1 MNCGILGNFFGGKM
15 KNTGESYENFVKTL
29 QEALLQL
36 ETLGVQKNIKI
47 ETRKKITDNC
57 GIDRE
62 FDLYWEYELGG
73 ITYKTIIECKDYNS
87 AVSVE
92 KIDALIGK
100 IKDLPDLKPVFAT
113 KIGYQSGAQKKA
125 EQNKIDLLI
134 VRKPLDS
141 DWVDEQG
148 KPLINKVEITF
159 HIGKPAKIT
168 SFIPKVSANVF
179 RELNGNTSFSLSE
192 NNNEIFINDGEKT
205 ITWLDLENTLPLL
218 HKDEFGQFEE
228 TKVFSKEGEIKTPSL
243 SLKIIGY
250 TVKYEVEK
258 PDEETMLI
266 DASDAMYG
274 VIDYLGKDKKTL
286 FWKNG
291 KIEKRKKI

>member
-1 MNCGILGNFFGGKM
+1 M
-15 KNTGESYENFVKTL
+15 KNTGESYENFVKSL
-29 QEALLQL
+29 HEALLHL
-36 ETLGVQKNIKI
+36 ETLGIQKNIKI
-47 ETRKKITDNC
+47 EMRKKITDNC
-57 GIDRE
+57 GVDRE

-73 ITYKTIIECKDYNS
+73 ITYKTVIECKDYNS

-148 KPLINKVEITF
+148 KPLINKIEITF

-179 RELNGNTSFSLSE
+179 RELNGNTSFSLSG
-192 NNNEIFINDGEKT
+192 NNNEIFINDGEKS

-228 TKVFSKEGEIKTPSL
+228 IKVFSKEGEIKTPSF

-274 VIDYLGKDKKTL
+274 VIEYLGKDKKTL

-291 KIEKRKKI
+291 KIEKRKIMQE

>member
-1 MNCGILGNFFGGKM
+1 M
-15 KNTGESYENFVKTL
+15 KNTGESYENFVKSL
-29 QEALLQL
+29 HEALLHL
-36 ETLGVQKNIKI
+36 ETLGIQKNIKI

-73 ITYKTIIECKDYNS
+73 ITYKTVIECKDYNT

-125 EQNKIDLLI
+125 EQNKIDLLV
-134 VRKPLDS
+134 VRKSSDS

-148 KPLINKVEITF
+148 NPLINKVEVTF
-159 HIGKPAKIT
+159 HIGKPARIT
-168 SFIPKVSANVF
+168 SFFPKVSENVLK
-179 RELNGNTSFSLSE
+179 ELNGNTSFSLSG

-205 ITWLDLENTLPLL
+205 ITWLDLENELTLR
-218 HKDEFGQFEE
+218 HKEEFGQFEDARF
-228 TKVFSKEGEIKTPSL
+228 FSKEGKIKTPSF

-250 TVKYEVEK
+250 TVKYEIDK
-258 PDEETMLI
+258 PSEETMLI

-274 VIDYLGKDKKTL
+274 VIEYLGKGKKTL
-286 FWKNG
+286 FWRNG
-291 KIEKRKKI
+291 KIEKRYAEKRPDV

>member
-1 MNCGILGNFFGGKM
+1 MKDTM

-29 QEALLQL
+29 HEALLQL
-36 ETLGVQKNIKI
+36 ETLGIQKNIKI

-73 ITYKTIIECKDYNS
+73 ITYKTVIECKDYNS

-148 KPLINKVEITF
+148 RPLINKVAFTLSMGYPARITGF
-159 HIGKPAKIT
+159 Y
-168 SFIPKVSANVF
+168 PKVSESVLK
-179 RELNGNTSFSLSE
+179 EMKGNTSFAIAG

-205 ITWLDLENTLPLL
+205 VTWLDLENKLPLL
-218 HKDEFGQFEE
+218 HKDEFGQFEK
-228 TKVFSKEGEIKTPSL
+228 TKIFSKEGELRTPSF
-243 SLKIIGY
+243 SLKILGY
-250 TVKYEVEK
+250 TVKYEVKK
-258 PDEETMLI
+258 PDEETVLI

-274 VIDYLGKDKKTL
+274 VIEYLGKDKKTL

-291 KIEKRKKI
+291 KIEKREKI

>member
-1 MNCGILGNFFGGKM
+1 M
-15 KNTGESYENFVKTL
+15 KNTGESYENFVKSL
-29 QEALLQL
+29 HEALLHL
-36 ETLGVQKNIKI
+36 ETLGIQKNIKI
-47 ETRKKITDNC
+47 EMRKKITDNC

-73 ITYKTIIECKDYNS
+73 ITYKTVIECKDYNS

-148 KPLINKVEITF
+148 NPLINKVAFTLSMGYPARITGF
-159 HIGKPAKIT
+159 Y
-168 SFIPKVSANVF
+168 PKVSESVLK
-179 RELNGNTSFSLSE
+179 EMKGNTSFAIAG

-205 ITWLDLENTLPLL
+205 VTWLDLENKLPLL

-228 TKVFSKEGEIKTPSL
+228 TKIFSKEGEIKTPSS

-250 TVKYEVEK
+250 TVKYEVKK

-274 VIDYLGKDKKTL
+274 VIEYLGKDKKTL

-291 KIEKRKKI
+291 KIEKRKMMRE

>member
-1 MNCGILGNFFGGKM
+1 MKDTM

-29 QEALLQL
+29 HEALLQL
-36 ETLGVQKNIKI
+36 ETLGIQKNIKI

-73 ITYKTIIECKDYNS
+73 ITYKTVIECKDYNS

-148 KPLINKVEITF
+148 RPLINKVAFTLSMGYPVRITGF
-159 HIGKPAKIT
+159 Y
-168 SFIPKVSANVF
+168 PKVSESVLK
-179 RELNGNTSFSLSE
+179 EMKGNTSFAIAG

-205 ITWLDLENTLPLL
+205 VTWLDLENKLPLL

-228 TKVFSKEGEIKTPSL
+228 TKIFSKEGELRTPSF
-243 SLKIIGY
+243 SLKILGY
-250 TVKYEVEK
+250 TVKYEVKK
-258 PDEETMLI
+258 PDEETVLI
-266 DASDAMYG
+266 DASDAMHG
-274 VIDYLGKDKKTL
+274 VIEYLGKDKKTL

-291 KIEKRKKI
+291 KIEKREKI

>member
-1 MNCGILGNFFGGKM
+1 M
-15 KNTGESYENFVKTL
+15 KNTGESYENFVKKL
-29 QEALLQL
+29 HEALLHL
-36 ETLGVQKNIKI
+36 ETLGIQKNVKI

-73 ITYKTIIECKDYNS
+73 ITYKTVIECKDYNS

-179 RELNGNTSFSLSE
+179 RELNGNTSFSLSG

-205 ITWLDLENTLPLL
+205 MTWLDLENALPLL
-218 HKDEFGQFEE
+218 HKDEFGRFEE
-228 TKVFSKEGEIKTPSL
+228 TKVFSKEGEIKTPSF

-274 VIDYLGKDKKTL
+274 VIEYLGKDKKTL

-291 KIEKRKKI
+291 KIEKRKIMQE

>member
-1 MNCGILGNFFGGKM
+1 M
-15 KNTGESYENFVKTL
+15 KNTGESYENFVKSL
-29 QEALLQL
+29 HEALLHL
-36 ETLGVQKNIKI
+36 ETLGIQKNIKI
-47 ETRKKITDNC
+47 EMRKKITDNC

-73 ITYKTIIECKDYNS
+73 ITYKTVIECKDYNS

-148 KPLINKVEITF
+148 KPLINKIEITF

-179 RELNGNTSFSLSE
+179 RELNGNTSFSLSG
-192 NNNEIFINDGEKT
+192 NNNEIFINDGEKS

-218 HKDEFGQFEE
+218 HKNEFGEFEE
-228 TKVFSKEGEIKTPSL
+228 IKVFSKEGEIKTPSF

-274 VIDYLGKDKKTL
+274 VIEYLGKDKKTL

-291 KIEKRKKI
+291 KIEKRKIMQE

>member
-1 MNCGILGNFFGGKM
+1 M

-29 QEALLQL
+29 HEALLQL
-36 ETLGVQKNIKI
+36 ETLGIQKNIKI

-73 ITYKTIIECKDYNS
+73 ITYKTVIECKDYNS

-148 KPLINKVEITF
+148 RPLINKVAFTLSMGYPVRITGF
-159 HIGKPAKIT
+159 Y
-168 SFIPKVSANVF
+168 PKVSESVLK
-179 RELNGNTSFSLSE
+179 EMKGNTSFAIAG

-205 ITWLDLENTLPLL
+205 VTWLDLENKLPLL

-228 TKVFSKEGEIKTPSL
+228 TKIFSKEGELRTPSF
-243 SLKIIGY
+243 SLKILGY
-250 TVKYEVEK
+250 TVKYEVKK
-258 PDEETMLI
+258 PDEETVLI
-266 DASDAMYG
+266 DASDAMHG
-274 VIDYLGKDKKTL
+274 VIEYLGKDKKTL

-291 KIEKRKKI
+291 KIEKREKI

>member
-1 MNCGILGNFFGGKM
+1 M

-36 ETLGVQKNIKI
+36 ETLGIQKNIKI
-47 ETRKKITDNC
+47 ETRKKIKDNC

-73 ITYKTIIECKDYNS
+73 ITYKTVIECKDYNS

-100 IKDLPDLKPVFAT
+100 IRDLPDLKPVFAT

-125 EQNKIDLLI
+125 EQNKIDLLV

-148 KPLINKVEITF
+148 IPLINKVEVTF
-159 HIGKPAKIT
+159 HIGKPARIT
-168 SFIPKVSANVF
+168 SFFPKVSENVLK
-179 RELNGNTSFSLSE
+179 ELNGNTSFSLSG

-205 ITWLDLENTLPLL
+205 ITWLDLENELTLL
-218 HKDEFGQFEE
+218 HKEEFGHFED
-228 TKVFSKEGEIKTPSL
+228 TKDFSKEGEIKTPSF

-250 TVKYEVEK
+250 TVKYEIEK
-258 PDEETMLI
+258 PCEETMLI

-274 VIDYLGKDKKTL
+274 VIEYLGKGKKTL

-291 KIEKRKKI
+291 KIEKRHAEKKA

>member
-1 MNCGILGNFFGGKM
+1 MPIFSIEGVEM
-15 KNTGESYENFVKTL
+15 KNTGESYEIFVKSL
-29 QEALLQL
+29 HEALLHL
-36 ETLGVQKNIKI
+36 ETLGIQKNIKI

-73 ITYKTIIECKDYNS
+73 ITYKTVIECKDYNS

-125 EQNKIDLLI
+125 ERNKIDLLV

-148 KPLINKVEITF
+148 NPLINKVQITI
-159 HIGKPAKIT
+159 HIEKPAKIM
-168 SFIPKVSANVF
+168 SFVPKVSASVLK
-179 RELNGNTSFSLSE
+179 ELNGNTSFSLSG

-205 ITWLDLENTLPLL
+205 ITWLDLESELPLL
-218 HKDEFGQFEE
+218 HKDDFGQFEE
-228 TKVFSKEGEIKTPSL
+228 TKIFSKQGEIKTPSF
-243 SLKIIGY
+243 SLKIMGY

-274 VIDYLGKDKKTL
+274 VIEYLGKGKKTL

-291 KIEKRKKI
+291 KIEKRKIMQE

>member
-1 MNCGILGNFFGGKM
+1 M
-15 KNTGESYENFVKTL
+15 KNTGESYENFVKSL
-29 QEALLQL
+29 HEALLHL
-36 ETLGVQKNIKI
+36 ETLGIQKNIKI
-47 ETRKKITDNC
+47 EMRKKITDNC

-73 ITYKTIIECKDYNS
+73 ITYKTVIECKDYNS

-148 KPLINKVEITF
+148 KPLINKIEITF

-179 RELNGNTSFSLSE
+179 RELNGNTSFSLSG
-192 NNNEIFINDGEKT
+192 NNNEIFINDGEKS

-228 TKVFSKEGEIKTPSL
+228 IKVFSKEGEIKTPSF

-274 VIDYLGKDKKTL
+274 VIEYLGKDKKTL

-291 KIEKRKKI
+291 KIEKRKIMQE

>member
-1 MNCGILGNFFGGKM
+1 M
-15 KNTGESYENFVKTL
+15 KNTGELYENFVKNL
-29 QEALLQL
+29 HEALLHL
-36 ETLGVQKNIKI
+36 ETLGIQKNIKI
-47 ETRKKITDNC
+47 EARKKITDNC
-57 GIDRE
+57 GIERE

-73 ITYKTIIECKDYNS
+73 ITYKTVIECKDYNS

-125 EQNKIDLLI
+125 EQNKIDLLV

-148 KPLINKVEITF
+148 NPLINKVEVTF

-168 SFIPKVSANVF
+168 SFFPKVSANVF
-179 RELNGNTSFSLSE
+179 RELNGSTSFSLSG

-205 ITWLDLENTLPLL
+205 ITWLDLENELTLQ
-218 HKDEFGQFEE
+218 HKEEFGKFED
-228 TKVFSKEGEIKTPSL
+228 TKVFLKEGEIKTPSF

-250 TVKYEVEK
+250 TVKYEIEE
-258 PDEETMLI
+258 PSEETMLI

-274 VIDYLGKDKKTL
+274 VIEYLGKGKKTL

-291 KIEKRKKI
+291 KIEKRYTDNKGPIV